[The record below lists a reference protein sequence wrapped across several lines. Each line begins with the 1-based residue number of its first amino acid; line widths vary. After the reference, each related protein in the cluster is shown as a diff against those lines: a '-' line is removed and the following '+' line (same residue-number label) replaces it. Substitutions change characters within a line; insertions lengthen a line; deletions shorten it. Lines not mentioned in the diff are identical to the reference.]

1 MDVVALKIAV
11 ESYRSSLPK
20 AGKPMFINKSGPPS
34 MALIDKIVAVLESQE
49 ERIRE
54 LEFKLDIG

>member
-1 MDVVALKIAV
+1 
-11 ESYRSSLPK
+11 
-20 AGKPMFINKSGPPS
+20 MFINKSGPPS